1 VASEPLPRANFGTFS
16 YINRGKCH
24 AKAKCSFVAKY
35 FIIRLRTDEFEIAE
49 KLRKRNNA
57 LSMRTFRPWFRLAF
71 LLFFCTALENA
82 LVAAEGLPADAHEL
96 KIGEAAPEFSLRGV
110 DGKTYSLADFKNARV
125 LMVVFLSNHCPY
137 SHAAETRL
145 LPFVADLKT
154 RGLAVVAINPNHP
167 DAVRVDEL
175 GYSKYS
181 DSYDEMK
188 IYAKE
193 KGFTFPY
200 LYDGETQVTAK
211 AYGCL
216 CTPHVFLFDS
226 DLKLRYKG
234 RFDNSRFADP
244 KTVTTRDTQNAVE
257 ALLAGKP
264 VPVEVTTPMGCS
276 TKWLSKLSENS
287 RIDQQ
292 WNHAPVLVET
302 IDVDGI
308 KALARNDTKKLRLFN
323 VWATWCTPC
332 VREFPGLVSLSRR
345 LGSRDFELI
354 TISVDDPKDQ
364 KKVQEFLEQQ
374 HAAVPGALQKALTAE
389 GRKTNNY
396 LFTGADTEALLKAL
410 DPNAPGPVPHTVVI
424 AQGGK
429 ILYRQTGQLDVM
441 ALQNKVVEELGPYYD
456 K

>member
-1 VASEPLPRANFGTFS
+1 MSAP
-16 YINRGKCH
+16 
-24 AKAKCSFVAKY
+24 
-35 FIIRLRTDEFEIAE
+35 
-49 KLRKRNNA
+49 
-57 LSMRTFRPWFRLAF
+57 MRTLLLWLRLVS
-71 LLFFCTALENA
+71 LLVLSATIENS
-82 LVAAEGLPADAHEL
+82 LIAAEGLPPDAHEL
-96 KIGEAAPEFSLRGV
+96 KIGDAAPDFSLRGV
-110 DGKTYSLADFKNARV
+110 DGMTYSLKDFKEASV

-145 LPFVADLKT
+145 LPFVGEMKG

-167 DAVRVDEL
+167 DAVRIDEL

-181 DSYDEMK
+181 DSYEEMK
-188 IYAKE
+188 NYAKE

-200 LYDGETQVTAK
+200 LYDGKTQATAK

-216 CTPHVFLFDS
+216 CTPHVFLFDR
-226 DLKLRYKG
+226 DRKLRYKG

-244 KTVTTRDTQNAVE
+244 KTVTTSDTQNAVE
-257 ALLAGKP
+257 ALLTGKP

-276 TKWLSKLSENS
+276 TKWLSKLAENT
-287 RIDQQ
+287 RIDEQ
-292 WNHAPVLVET
+292 WSHAPVSVET
-302 IDVDGI
+302 VDIDGI

-323 VWATWCTPC
+323 VWATWCAPC

-354 TISVDDPKDQ
+354 TISVDDPKDE
-364 KKVQEFLEQQ
+364 KKVEQFLEQQ
-374 HAAVPGALQKALTAE
+374 HAAVPGPLRKTLATE

-410 DPNAPGPVPHTVVI
+410 DPEAPGPLPHTVLI
-424 AQGGK
+424 APGGK
-429 ILYRQTGQLDVM
+429 ILHRQTGQLDAL
-441 ALQNKVVEELGPYYD
+441 ALQNKTMEELGPYYD